1 VLGLAEF
8 DEVIFRSQIKQMQV
22 PEANKVIY
30 IFQDGR
36 EVEAVWQ
43 DRSRKSSWDDKK
55 KQQARERVLTYQRG
69 DLK

>member
-1 VLGLAEF
+1 
-8 DEVIFRSQIKQMQV
+8 MQV

-36 EVEAVWQ
+36 EIEAVWQ
-43 DRSRKSSWDDKK
+43 DRSRKSSWDDNK
-55 KQQARERVLTYQRG
+55 KQQARERVLAFQRG